1 MKKRTIIYIFIIFI
15 FALLSFVQWKC
26 EFNMTFKMFK
36 EVIKNTYFIEQ
47 WRYLT
52 YANSKVFILVYPIII
67 TYFGLKDFF
76 LTYHSGMLYSITER
90 TDYKSYIKNTF
101 LNIYKNN
108 SWVYFS
114 FIFLM
119 LLICRILFK
128 TGETTL
134 LFVGYGRV
142 NYIIFALTSAV
153 LSIFYS
159 IFILNI
165 GLITSRYCKKF
176 SVMIIVSY
184 LSFISFAIVSE
195 MIIGSVFDSIIKF
208 DIYNSFSIF
217 NMIILD
223 GNIYAV
229 IIYAFVLLLL
239 SGFIVFKIYK
249 DKDKVLMEY
258 E

>member
-176 SVMIIVSY
+176 SVMII
-184 LSFISFAIVSE
+184 
-195 MIIGSVFDSIIKF
+195 GSVFDSIIKF

-239 SGFIVFKIYK
+239 SSFIVFKIYK

>member
-153 LSIFYS
+153 LSI
-159 IFILNI
+159 
-165 GLITSRYCKKF
+165 
-176 SVMIIVSY
+176 
-184 LSFISFAIVSE
+184 SFAIVSE

-239 SGFIVFKIYK
+239 SSFIVFKIYK